1 MLERYPYMYMWGLYS
16 HKGWTFC
23 CWFMTSCNKQLRK
36 VRRNFWSAIWKC
48 RPTSLEVSDLVPAP
62 FRTGDPIQLGKIWY
76 GCFHEWRYPKKT
88 VWFII
93 MEYLLNMDD
102 LGAPPFQETSIC
114 WKRIETCCMMNVE
127 MKLMAS
133 GLTGTIKTWNRCR
146 IRSYLCQTSW
156 KPLKTIQNHIQ
167 SRQSADTAAAFT
179 TGGVANLDTM
189 TRWHDDLMKRWQQQQ
204 QQQQQKQQQQQQ
216 QQLNYSTNRASLAA
230 MAFYKLLMVPETA
243 TRAEIA
249 ARP

>member
-1 MLERYPYMYMWGLYS
+1 MSCVIGSFSPKLSEGFRR
-16 HKGWTFC
+16 TFC
-23 CWFMTSCNKQLRK
+23 CWFMTSCNKQLRITK
-36 VRRNFWSAIWKC
+36 FRHNFWSALWKC
-48 RPTSLEVSDLVPAP
+48 RPTSLEVSDQDRGHP
-62 FRTGDPIQLGKIWY
+62 GDPIQLGKIWY
-76 GCFHEWRYPKKT
+76 GCFHKWRYPKKT

-114 WKRIETCCMMNVE
+114 WKRDWNMLHDECRDETDGTRGWPARLKHETGVE
-127 MKLMAS
+127 SVHIFVRLL
-133 GLTGTIKTWNRCR
+133 GNH
-146 IRSYLCQTSW
+146 W
-156 KPLKTIQNHIQ
+156 KPSKNHIQ

-179 TGGVANLDTM
+179 TGGVANLG
-189 TRWHDDLMKRWQQQQ
+189 HDDTMKRWQQQQ
-204 QQQQQKQQQQQQ
+204 QHQQQQKQQQQQQ